1 MGVTLTSTTGGS
13 NAAAVVLESPVQ
25 IDSFFPSVAAVGS
38 DDVWGRGR
46 RRRCGTSTSG
56 PPPPPP
62 PVPAADGTRTPQQP
76 VSARELEITGSPDGG
91 GNG

>member
-1 MGVTLTSTTGGS
+1 MGVTLTSATGGS

-25 IDSFFPSVAAVGS
+25 IDSYFPFVVAVGS
-38 DDVWGRGR
+38 VDVRGRGC
-46 RRRCGTSTSG
+46 RRCGPSTSG
-56 PPPPPP
+56 HLPPP
-62 PVPAADGTRTPQQP
+62 PVPAADGTRAPQP

>member
-46 RRRCGTSTSG
+46 RRCGTSTSG
-56 PPPPPP
+56 PPP
-62 PVPAADGTRTPQQP
+62 PVPAADGTRAPQP

>member
-1 MGVTLTSTTGGS
+1 MGVTLTSITGGS
-13 NAAAVVLESPVQ
+13 NAVAVVLESPVQ
-25 IDSFFPSVAAVGS
+25 IDSFLPSVAAVGS
-38 DDVWGRGR
+38 DDVWGRG

-62 PVPAADGTRTPQQP
+62 PVPAADCTRAPQP

>member
-13 NAAAVVLESPVQ
+13 YAVAVVLESPVQ
-25 IDSFFPSVAAVGS
+25 IDSFLPSIAVGS
-38 DDVWGRGR
+38 DDVWGRGC
-46 RRRCGTSTSG
+46 RRCGTSTSG
-56 PPPPPP
+56 PPPPP
-62 PVPAADGTRTPQQP
+62 VPAADCTKAPQP

>member
-1 MGVTLTSTTGGS
+1 MGVTLTSATGGS
-13 NAAAVVLESPVQ
+13 NAAAVVVESPVQ
-25 IDSFFPSVAAVGS
+25 IDSYLPSVVAVGS
-38 DDVWGRGR
+38 GDVWGRGC
-46 RRRCGTSTSG
+46 RRCGTSTSG

-62 PVPAADGTRTPQQP
+62 VPADSTRAPQP